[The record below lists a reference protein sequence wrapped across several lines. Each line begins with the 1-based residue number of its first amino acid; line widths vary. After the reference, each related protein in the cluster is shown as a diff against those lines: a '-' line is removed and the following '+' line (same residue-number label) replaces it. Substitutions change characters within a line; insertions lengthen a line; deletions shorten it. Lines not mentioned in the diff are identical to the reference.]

1 MARWHAVVPLAALAR
16 LLAAFL
22 LAIPSVRAALPGMT
36 QSTVYTNPVIRW
48 DFADPHVIKARDGFY
63 YAYST
68 EHLTYE
74 RLAYIQVARSRDL
87 VDWELLPDAMPER
100 PE

>member
-1 MARWHAVVPLAALAR
+1 MARWRAVVTLAVLAL
-16 LLAAFL
+16 LLVVVL

-36 QSTVYTNPVIRW
+36 QRTVYTNPVIRW
-48 DFADPHVIKARDGFY
+48 DFADPSVLKANDGWY

-68 EHLTYE
+68 ENLTIE
-74 RLAYIQVARSRDL
+74 RLAYIQAARSRDL
-87 VDWELLPDAMPER
+87 VNWELLPDAMPEK